1 MLENRCVRN
10 SCKWSKAQSVRISSE
25 RPKYTRSKAMK
36 AYVKSS
42 PSRCTNQLNKQIHR
56 HRMLSLSLKTK
67 QKQKLNR
74 KSKKPRQ

>member
-1 MLENRCVRN
+1 
-10 SCKWSKAQSVRISSE
+10 
-25 RPKYTRSKAMK
+25 MK